1 MSTNSAGRLAVAED
15 QASEPS
21 PASEAIG
28 HRTSPGESA
37 ALDAS
42 LTPAEVDDLK
52 ASICSAT
59 SGPAAE
65 TSPETGPET
74 DHDDDLD
81 APRASIC
88 DDSYYWDPS
97 TMAPLNARS
106 AAAIARLRA
115 FRPPPFALWDHLPVS
130 RRAAVLVLLYA
141 DRRGDLR
148 VVLTMRAA
156 GLRNFSGHAA
166 FPGGKADSVH
176 ETAEQIARREAW
188 EEIGLPL
195 DDAKLPRLFR
205 IEHLCDLPYNLA
217 KTELVVRPCIAL
229 LHAGEGDVDAVEKE
243 SGAASNSSSSSGGG
257 GDDDNVTPDEALI
270 PKLDAREVAAVFSA
284 PFHNFLLP
292 VDEVSREDGAPLAL
306 SQIKPQNGRPQ
317 RRPKLPPGPWY
328 EGSWIHWHEEPW
340 RMHFFYVPVVGQRV
354 AKPRK
359 RVRNDGSGSDAD
371 SKKKPA
377 AAAAARAD
385 EAAATPPAVGNDKE
399 DEQKDEDEA
408 NADEIEDSP
417 GRYKVWGMTARIL
430 VDAAKLAYGETPA
443 FEHNSHFGDER
454 IIEGLEKMGRLGD
467 KKKPGSELTH
477 EDLKEASKI

>member
-1 MSTNSAGRLAVAED
+1 MPTGSAGRLAVAED
-15 QASEPS
+15 QATDCTIALTTIDDTNDNTISPETNGAEP
-21 PASEAIG
+21 
-28 HRTSPGESA
+28 T
-37 ALDAS
+37 
-42 LTPAEVDDLK
+42 LTPAEIDDLSETVHE
-52 ASICSAT
+52 ANSEPVG
-59 SGPAAE
+59 GPK
-65 TSPETGPET
+65 PEA
-74 DHDDDLD
+74 DLSDDDN
-81 APRASIC
+81 APRASVG

-115 FRPPPFALWDHLPVS
+115 FRPPPFPLWDRLPVS

-156 GLRNFSGHAA
+156 SLRNYSGHAA
-166 FPGGKADSVH
+166 FPGGKADSI
-176 ETAEQIARREAW
+176 EESAEQIARREAW

-195 DDAKLPRLFR
+195 DDSKLPRPFR

-217 KTELVVRPCIAL
+217 KTELVVRPCVAL
-229 LHAGEGDVDAVEKE
+229 LHASEGDVGAPERTN
-243 SGAASNSSSSSGGG
+243 GAASNCG
-257 GDDDNVTPDEALI
+257 GDDEVTPDEALI
-270 PKLDAREVAAVFSA
+270 PKLDAKEVAAVFSA

-292 VDEVSREDGAPLAL
+292 TDEVSKDDGMPLAL
-306 SQIKPQNGRPQ
+306 SQIKLQNGKNGVPL

-359 RVRNDGSGSDAD
+359 RVRDVGDDVD
-371 SKKKPA
+371 SKKKTTA
-377 AAAAARAD
+377 AVVAAD
-385 EAAATPPAVGNDKE
+385 HGVGTPPAVVTDKE
-399 DEQKDEDEA
+399 DEQKDQDESV
-408 NADEIEDSP
+408 ADEIGDSP
-417 GRYKVWGMTARIL
+417 GRYKVWGMTARII

-454 IIEGLEKMGRLGD
+454 IIEGLEKMGRLGE
-467 KKKPGSELTH
+467 KKKAGSELTH
-477 EDLKEASKI
+477 EDLKEASKM

>member
-1 MSTNSAGRLAVAED
+1 MSTSSAGCLAVAED
-15 QASEPS
+15 QAPEDHNLP
-21 PASEAIG
+21 SEAIDHSFTPSG
-28 HRTSPGESA
+28 TATEP
-37 ALDAS
+37 S
-42 LTPAEVDDLK
+42 LTSDEVNDL
-52 ASICSAT
+52 AT
-59 SGPAAE
+59 SIEAAGSEPTTAPGPD
-65 TSPETGPET
+65 T
-74 DHDDDLD
+74 DLD
-81 APRASIC
+81 DEPDVPRASIG

-115 FRPPPFALWDHLPVS
+115 FRPPPFPLWDRLPVS

-156 GLRNFSGHAA
+156 SLRNYSGHAA
-166 FPGGKADSVH
+166 FPGGKADSIN

-195 DDAKLPRLFR
+195 DDSKLPRPFR

-229 LHAGEGDVDAVEKE
+229 LHAGEGDTDAADKKNGDGT
-243 SGAASNSSSSSGGG
+243 SSNGN
-257 GDDDNVTPDEALI
+257 DNDVTPDEALI
-270 PKLDAREVAAVFSA
+270 PKLDAKEVAAVFSA

-292 VDEVSREDGAPLAL
+292 VDEVSKDDGMPLAL
-306 SQIKPQNGRPQ
+306 SQIKHKKGKPQ

-359 RVRNDGSGSDAD
+359 RIRSDDDSTDAD
-371 SKKKPA
+371 SKKKPTA
-377 AAAAARAD
+377 AVVAADQAVG
-385 EAAATPPAVGNDKE
+385 TPPAVIVEKE

-408 NADEIEDSP
+408 TADEIEDSP
-417 GRYKVWGMTARIL
+417 GRYKVWGMTARIV
-430 VDAAKLAYGETPA
+430 VDAAKLAYGEIPA
-443 FEHNSHFGDER
+443 FEHNAHFGDER
-454 IIEGLEKMGRLGD
+454 VIEGLEKMGRLGE
-467 KKKPGSELTH
+467 KKKVGSELTH
-477 EDLKEASKI
+477 EDLKEASKM

>member
-1 MSTNSAGRLAVAED
+1 MTTSSAGRLAVAED
-15 QASEPS
+15 QATDSTPIDN
-21 PASEAIG
+21 ANG
-28 HRTSPGESA
+28 TTSTAETNDTNP
-37 ALDAS
+37 S
-42 LTPAEVDDLK
+42 LTPAEVDDIA
-52 ASICSAT
+52 ASIHEAT
-59 SGPAAE
+59 SEPITA
-65 TSPETGPET
+65 PGPES
-74 DHDDDLD
+74 DLDKNEEDDDD
-81 APRASIC
+81 APRASIG

-106 AAAIARLRA
+106 ATAIARLRA
-115 FRPPPFALWDHLPVS
+115 FRPPPFPLWDRLPVS

-156 GLRNFSGHAA
+156 SLRNYSGHAA
-166 FPGGKADSVH
+166 FPGGKADSIE

-195 DDAKLPRLFR
+195 DDSKLPRPFR

-229 LHAGEGDVDAVEKE
+229 LHAGEGDADAADKKNGSVPNNNGEDE
-243 SGAASNSSSSSGGG
+243 
-257 GDDDNVTPDEALI
+257 VTPDEALI
-270 PKLDAREVAAVFSA
+270 PKLDAKEVAAVFSA

-292 VDEVSREDGAPLAL
+292 VDEVSKDDGMPLAL
-306 SQIKPQNGRPQ
+306 SQIKPKNDAPQ

-359 RVRNDGSGSDAD
+359 RVRDAKDDAD
-371 SKKKPA
+371 SKKKPTA
-377 AAAAARAD
+377 AVVAADQAVG
-385 EAAATPPAVGNDKE
+385 TPPAVITDKE
-399 DEQKDEDEA
+399 DEQKDQDEPVI
-408 NADEIEDSP
+408 DEIEDSP
-417 GRYKVWGMTARIL
+417 GRYKVWGMTARII
-430 VDAAKLAYGETPA
+430 VDAAKLAYGETPT

-454 IIEGLEKMGRLGD
+454 IIEGLEKMGRLGE
-467 KKKPGSELTH
+467 KKKVGSELTH
-477 EDLKEASKI
+477 EDLKEASKM

>member
-1 MSTNSAGRLAVAED
+1 MTTSSAGRLAVAED
-15 QASEPS
+15 QAADSTPVTT
-21 PASEAIG
+21 AIDNN
-28 HRTSPGESA
+28 TIPTDTNNSDP
-37 ALDAS
+37 S
-42 LTPAEVDDLK
+42 LTPAEVDDL
-52 ASICSAT
+52 AT
-59 SGPAAE
+59 SIHEATSEPAAD
-65 TSPETGPET
+65 PGPEA
-74 DHDDDLD
+74 DLNDDEDDDD
-81 APRASIC
+81 APRASIG

-115 FRPPPFALWDHLPVS
+115 FRPPPFPLWDRLPAS

-156 GLRNFSGHAA
+156 SLRNYSGHAA
-166 FPGGKADSVH
+166 FPGGKADSIE

-195 DDAKLPRLFR
+195 EDSKLPRPFR

-229 LHAGEGDVDAVEKE
+229 LHAGEGDAEASNKKDD
-243 SGAASNSSSSSGGG
+243 AASGSN
-257 GDDDNVTPDEALI
+257 GDEEVTPDEALI
-270 PKLDAREVAAVFSA
+270 PKLDAKEVAAVFSA

-292 VDEVSREDGAPLAL
+292 TDEVSKEDGMPLAL
-306 SQIKPQNGRPQ
+306 SQIKSKNGKNGAPQ

-359 RVRNDGSGSDAD
+359 RVRSAEDDAD
-371 SKKKPA
+371 SKKKPTA
-377 AAAAARAD
+377 AVVDAD
-385 EAAATPPAVGNDKE
+385 QSVGTPPAVITDKE
-399 DEQKDEDEA
+399 DEQKDQDEA
-408 NADEIEDSP
+408 VVDEIEDSP
-417 GRYKVWGMTARIL
+417 GRYKVWGMTARII

-454 IIEGLEKMGRLGD
+454 IIEGLDKMGRLGE
-467 KKKPGSELTH
+467 KKKAGSELTH
-477 EDLKEASKI
+477 EDLKEASKM

>member
-1 MSTNSAGRLAVAED
+1 MSTSSPGHLSVAED
-15 QASEPS
+15 QALETCYS
-21 PASEAIG
+21 ASEVLGTKTNAG
-28 HRTSPGESA
+28 EATSDPTLTSA
-37 ALDAS
+37 EVADLTANINAASSETLEAPAPDTDLNADLDAD
-42 LTPAEVDDLK
+42 P
-52 ASICSAT
+52 
-59 SGPAAE
+59 
-65 TSPETGPET
+65 
-74 DHDDDLD
+74 D
-81 APRASIC
+81 APRASIG

-115 FRPPPFALWDHLPVS
+115 FRPPPFPLWDRLPVS

-156 GLRNFSGHAA
+156 SLRNYSGHAA
-166 FPGGKADSVH
+166 FPGGKADSAD

-195 DDAKLPRLFR
+195 DDSKLPRPFR

-229 LHAGEGDVDAVEKE
+229 LHAGEGDADAADKQNGDAV
-243 SGAASNSSSSSGGG
+243 SGDDSNSS
-257 GDDDNVTPDEALI
+257 DVTPDEALI
-270 PKLDAREVAAVFSA
+270 PKLDAKEVAAVFSA

-292 VDEVSREDGAPLAL
+292 VDEVSKDDGMPLAL
-306 SQIKPQNGRPQ
+306 SQIKSKSGKPQ

-359 RVRNDGSGSDAD
+359 RIRGDEDGVDAD
-371 SKKKPA
+371 AKKKPTA
-377 AAAAARAD
+377 AVVAADQAVG
-385 EAAATPPAVGNDKE
+385 TPPAVITEKE
-399 DEQKDEDEA
+399 DEQKDEDVA
-408 NADEIEDSP
+408 AVDEIEDSP
-417 GRYKVWGMTARIL
+417 GRYKVWGMTARII

-454 IIEGLEKMGRLGD
+454 IIEGLEKMGRLGE
-467 KKKPGSELTH
+467 KKKAGSELTH
-477 EDLKEASKI
+477 EDLKEASKM